1 MPAFRKIPGSFHYP
15 ILLLKSSS
23 LQFDGSR
30 LKIDLNATINKY
42 WRWILIK
49 FSKMRRPFDTPL
61 WHVTITTAFAVL
73 YLIYTKL
80 HSENWLLYYW
90 LLYIIW
96 LIIIKCVIN
105 HIIKFQSQ
113 YKRSKSQDVEDMVL
127 LPSIKDAD
135 ICENLKRRFLEDQIF
150 VSFSISFLN
159 LLGP

>member
-1 MPAFRKIPGSFHYP
+1 MPSFRKIPGSFHYP

-30 LKIDLNATINKY
+30 LKMIYTQLLTNTEGGSWLNFFKCGALLT
-42 WRWILIK
+42 REG
-49 FSKMRRPFDTPL
+49 
-61 WHVTITTAFAVL
+61 VTITTAFAVL